1 MSPHCSTNA
10 WCVIRTAVRRPTL
23 STVQAVVAIAAGI
36 ISVLGGTYTLS
47 SHLRSDPAGTGQIVA
62 IIRELPSDKPV
73 NAATLE
79 VWTPKN
85 ELVTML
91 TSQENGRVRY
101 SLKEGSYRLRVSHPR
116 FDAEN
121 RTIHVASGQSAEVK
135 IEMKQSTGGST
146 PLGSTVQAV
155 DEGVG
160 KVKQFFKDLGF

>member
-1 MSPHCSTNA
+1 M
-10 WCVIRTAVRRPTL
+10 VRPTL
-23 STVQAVVAIAAGI
+23 SSVQAVVAIAAGVI
-36 ISVLGGTYTLS
+36 TVLGGAYTLS
-47 SHLRSDPAGTGQIVA
+47 SNLRSEPAGTGQVVA
-62 IIRELPSDKPV
+62 ILRELPSEKPV

-79 VWTPKN
+79 IWTAKN

-91 TSQENGRVRY
+91 TSSESGRARY

-121 RTIHVASGQSAEVK
+121 RTIHVAPGQTAEVR

>member
-1 MSPHCSTNA
+1 
-10 WCVIRTAVRRPTL
+10 VVRPTL
-23 STVQAVVAIAAGI
+23 SSVQAVVAIAAGVI
-36 ISVLGGTYTLS
+36 TVLAGAYTLS
-47 SHLRSDPAGTGQIVA
+47 SNLRSEPAGTGQVVA
-62 IIRELPSDKPV
+62 ILRELPSEKPV

-79 VWTPKN
+79 IWTPKN

-91 TSQENGRVRY
+91 TSSESGRVRY

-121 RTIHVASGQSAEVK
+121 RTIHVASGQTAEVR